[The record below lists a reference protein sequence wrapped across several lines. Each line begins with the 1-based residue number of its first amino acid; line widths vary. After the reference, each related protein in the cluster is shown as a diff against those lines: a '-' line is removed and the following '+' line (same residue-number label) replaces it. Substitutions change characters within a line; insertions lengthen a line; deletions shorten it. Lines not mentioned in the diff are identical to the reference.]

1 MASDRPPVEPV
12 TAATV
17 LLLRDSSAGP
27 EVFLMRRSRTMPF
40 APGMFVFPGGR
51 LDGIDE
57 QRVASTEQQ
66 ILMNLT
72 NTAQRANLTVPR
84 LVALMACASR
94 EVQEEAGI
102 EVPRDALTLVGRWV
116 TPEFEP
122 RRYDVHFFA
131 AQVGA
136 EQRPFSASSETDEA
150 NWYHPTT
157 CIEEFTQGRMPML
170 PPTLAMLADCANQ
183 ASVADILAHLGSR
196 EVRPHLPRPLS
207 EDRTLWCVVDAQTDE
222 VLIARIRRP
231 HLRETDAAPIGLD
244 LR

>member
-1 MASDRPPVEPV
+1 MASDRPAVAPV

-51 LDGIDE
+51 LDQVDE
-57 QRVASTEQQ
+57 QQVTAADHES
-66 ILMNLT
+66 LVSN
-72 NTAQRANLTVPR
+72 AQRANLTVPH

-102 EVPRDALTLVGRWV
+102 DLPRDALTLVGRWV

-131 AQVGA
+131 AEVGSG
-136 EQRPFSASSETDEA
+136 QRPFSASSETDEA
-150 NWYHPTT
+150 DWYQVAT
-157 CIEEFTQGRMPML
+157 CIDQFAQGRMPML
-170 PPTLAMLADCANQ
+170 PPTLAMLADCANY
-183 ASVADILAHLGSR
+183 ASVAEILEQLGSR
-196 EVRPHLPRPLS
+196 VVRPHLPRPLS
-207 EDRTLWCVVDAQTDE
+207 EDRTIWCVVDAQTDE

-231 HLRETDAAPIGLD
+231 QVRETDAAPVALD
-244 LR
+244 L

>member
-1 MASDRPPVEPV
+1 MASDRPAVAPV

-17 LLLRDSSAGP
+17 LLLRDSSVGP

-51 LDGIDE
+51 LDQVDE
-57 QRVASTEQQ
+57 QPGTATDHQS
-66 ILMNLT
+66 LLS
-72 NTAQRANLTVPR
+72 TAQRANLTVPH

-102 EVPRDALTLVGRWV
+102 DLPRDALTLVGRWV

-131 AQVGA
+131 AEVGSG
-136 EQRPFSASSETDEA
+136 QRPFSASSETDEA
-150 NWYHPTT
+150 DWYQVAT
-157 CIEEFTQGRMPML
+157 CIEQFAQGRMPML
-170 PPTLAMLADCANQ
+170 PPTLAMLADCANY
-183 ASVADILAHLGSR
+183 ASVAEILEQLGSR
-196 EVRPHLPRPLS
+196 VVRPHLPRPLS
-207 EDRTLWCVVDAQTDE
+207 EDRTIWCVVDAQTDE

-231 HLRETDAAPIGLD
+231 QVRETDAAPVALD
-244 LR
+244 L

>member
-1 MASDRPPVEPV
+1 MASDRPAVAPV

-17 LLLRDSSAGP
+17 LLLRDSSVGP

-51 LDGIDE
+51 LDQVDE
-57 QRVASTEQQ
+57 QAGTATDHQS
-66 ILMNLT
+66 LLS
-72 NTAQRANLTVPR
+72 TAQRANLTVPH

-102 EVPRDALTLVGRWV
+102 DLPRDALTLVGRWV

-131 AQVGA
+131 AEVGSG
-136 EQRPFSASSETDEA
+136 QRPFSASSETDEA
-150 NWYHPTT
+150 DWYQVAT
-157 CIEEFTQGRMPML
+157 CIEQFAQGRMPML
-170 PPTLAMLADCANQ
+170 PPTLAMLADCANY
-183 ASVADILAHLGSR
+183 ASVAEILEQLGSR
-196 EVRPHLPRPLS
+196 VVRPHLPRPLS
-207 EDRTLWCVVDAQTDE
+207 EDRTIWCVVDAQTDE

-231 HLRETDAAPIGLD
+231 QVRETDAAPVALD
-244 LR
+244 L